1 MKIVVDT
8 NIVFSA
14 MLNTKSKIS
23 YILLRPSKNISFYST
38 QTLHS
43 ELLEHSH
50 KIIKISGYTET
61 EFNTILNIFLN
72 KIRIINPELI
82 SKKIFLNAF
91 ELTHDVDIDDTEFVA
106 LTDHIDG
113 LLWSGDKELKKGF
126 KVKGWKKFVSTASL
140 FDKIKTR

>member
-23 YILLRPSKNISFYST
+23 YILLKPSKDIKFYST
-38 QTLHS
+38 QALHS
-43 ELLEHSH
+43 ELLEHSN
-50 KIIKISGYTET
+50 KIMKISGYSVT
-61 EFNTILNIFLN
+61 EFNNILSLFLN
-72 KIRIINPELI
+72 KIRIINPEFI
-82 SKKIFLNAF
+82 PKNIYLNTF

-113 LLWSGDKELKKGF
+113 LLWSGDKELKKGLEL
-126 KVKGWKKFVSTASL
+126 KGWKKFVSTAAL
-140 FDKIKTR
+140 FDKIKTS